1 MDERREAWTSDG
13 DHERG
18 LRTSD
23 GDRERGVRSSDGGR
37 ERGVRASDGDR
48 EAAAER
54 LRVAVEEGCLDL
66 GEFDERIGLA
76 YQSVTRGDLAEL
88 LADLP
93 DASAST
99 SASVPAPAG
108 RPPGR
113 APLPT
118 LLKVL
123 WGIWS
128 VALVVSV
135 VSWVVEAVSDPCP
148 VDFSPGG
155 LVGPGIVLLIATV
168 VTRRRATPPQTG

>member
-1 MDERREAWTSDG
+1 MDERREALASGWDR
-13 DHERG
+13 EVRA
-18 LRTSD
+18 SD
-23 GDRERGVRSSDGGR
+23 GDRERA
-37 ERGVRASDGDR
+37 VRASDGDR

-93 DASAST
+93 PDASVSASA
-99 SASVPAPAG
+99 SASVPAPVPGSAG
-108 RPPGR
+108 PPGR
-113 APLPT
+113 APLPGV
-118 LLKVL
+118 LKVL
-123 WGIWS
+123 WGIWG

-135 VSWVVEAVSDPCP
+135 ASWVVEAVSDPCP

-155 LVGPGIVLLIATV
+155 LVGPGIVLLIVTLV
-168 VTRRRATPPQTG
+168 VRRRATPPTAG

>member
-1 MDERREAWTSDG
+1 MDERREV
-13 DHERG
+13 
-18 LRTSD
+18 RTS
-23 GDRERGVRSSDGGR
+23 DRERGVRAADGDR

-54 LRVAVEEGCLDL
+54 LRVAVEEGCLDM

-76 YQSVTRGDLAEL
+76 FQSVTRGDLAEL

-93 DASAST
+93 DASL
-99 SASVPAPAG
+99 SASASAPAPG
-108 RPPGR
+108 SVGPPGR
-113 APLPT
+113 APLPG

-123 WGIWS
+123 WGVWS

-135 VSWVVEAVSDPCP
+135 VSWVVELVSDPCP

-155 LVGPGIVLLIATV
+155 LVGPGIVLLIVTV
-168 VTRRRATPPQTG
+168 VARRRATPPTAG